1 MAHQSSRHRRES
13 GYGHWRWQRISAVI
27 TLILMVYFTY
37 LMASLGPLNYLEAR
51 SFVATP
57 HQGMAL
63 GLLVIVGLFHA
74 ALGVQMIIEDYI
86 PVANGRLVL
95 VMMARAVFIIASLAS
110 LVAVGRIM
118 GWVSGAA

>member
-1 MAHQSSRHRRES
+1 MVHPPAMNRREP

-37 LMASLGPLNYLEAR
+37 LMGSLGPLNYMEAR

-57 HQGMAL
+57 HRGIAL
-63 GLLVIVGLFHA
+63 GLLVTVGLFHA

-86 PVANGRLVL
+86 PLASGRLAL
-95 VMMARAVFIIASLAS
+95 VIMARVIFAIASLVS
-110 LVAVGRIM
+110 LIAVGHIM
-118 GWVSGAA
+118 GWL

>member
-1 MAHQSSRHRRES
+1 MAYSPARYRRES
-13 GYGHWRWQRISAVI
+13 GYGHWRWQRFSAVI

-57 HQGMAL
+57 HQGIAL

-74 ALGVQMIIEDYI
+74 ALGVQMIIEDYV
-86 PVANGRLVL
+86 PLASGRLML
-95 VMMARAVFIIASLAS
+95 VMVARMVFIMAS
-110 LVAVGRIM
+110 LVGIVAVGLIM
-118 GWVSGAA
+118 GWV